1 MLPKGYLIGNFTAD
15 PVPGITSSS
24 LDYSR
29 FSVACSEN
37 YTRANQSAKTHYY
50 NCIAWGKRAQYIS
63 TYLKKGDSVFIE
75 YTLLTNNYTN
85 IEGRVIKR
93 VDLQVDKIEMLY
105 QRLNKTFES
114 NNLNS
119 SENNLEDR
127 YLLKNQEETLVDS
140 NISNLPEFITTETKE
155 ERDETPEVDLEL
167 EDIYNM
173 KKEIED

>member
-24 LDYSR
+24 QDYSR

-37 YTRANQSAKTHYY
+37 YTRVNQSAKTHYY

-75 YTLLTNNYTN
+75 FTLLTNNYTN

-105 QRLNKTFES
+105 QRLNKVFDS
-114 NNLNS
+114 GILS
-119 SENNLEDR
+119 SDTNVEDK
-127 YLLKNQEETLVDS
+127 YLLKNHEEHLVDNNLS
-140 NISNLPEFITTETKE
+140 PLPEFTKSEEVKE
-155 ERDETPEVDLEL
+155 ESVVPDLEL

-173 KKEIED
+173 KKEVDS